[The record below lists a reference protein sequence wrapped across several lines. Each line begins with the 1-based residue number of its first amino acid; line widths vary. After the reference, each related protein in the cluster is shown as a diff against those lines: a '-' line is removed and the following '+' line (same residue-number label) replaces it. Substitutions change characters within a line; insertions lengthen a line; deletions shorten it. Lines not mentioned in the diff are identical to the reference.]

1 MCDFGRSRL
10 IAWLDDELGV
20 AEAAA
25 VKAHVEGCEECA
37 REVRSIRRISGDL
50 AEYARAL
57 AAPGRSKWRWAPVAA
72 AAAVLF
78 AAGIELTDVRAPEP
92 PANFADPRVIQVA
105 VPLEDLLPIGAAPPG
120 AVIVGEVVL
129 DVGGTPR
136 SFRLEER
143 DEPQGD

>member
-1 MCDFGRSRL
+1 MCDFDRPRL
-10 IAWLDDELGV
+10 IAWMDEELEA
-20 AEAAA
+20 AEAAR

-37 REVRSIRRISGDL
+37 RRVHAVRRISGDV

-57 AAPGRSKWRWAPVAA
+57 AAPRRSKWRWAPVAA

-78 AAGIELTDVRAPEP
+78 AAGIELTGVRAPEP
-92 PANFADPRVIQVA
+92 VAPFADPRAIQVA

-129 DVGGTPR
+129 DIGGTPR
-136 SFRLEER
+136 EFRLE
-143 DEPQGD
+143 GD